1 MTGDEIFVT
10 KSLLSWNFLES
21 REQMLNSAH
30 TLLMILY
37 DRDCRRSFTSQDQW
51 LVRLVDIFYVRTRSN
66 HVRSMNFMLVGPVHR
81 GLASVIG
88 WARKNHL
95 DLRFKAW
102 PNVYI

>member
-37 DRDCRRSFTSQDQW
+37 DRDCRRPFTSQDQW
-51 LVRLVDIFYVRTRSN
+51 LVRLVDIFT
-66 HVRSMNFMLVGPVHR
+66 
-81 GLASVIG
+81 
-88 WARKNHL
+88 
-95 DLRFKAW
+95 
-102 PNVYI
+102 

>member
-10 KSLLSWNFLES
+10 KRLLSWNFLES

-37 DRDCRRSFTSQDQW
+37 DRDCRRPFTSQDQW

-66 HVRSMNFMLVGPVHR
+66 HVRSRHFMFVGPVHR